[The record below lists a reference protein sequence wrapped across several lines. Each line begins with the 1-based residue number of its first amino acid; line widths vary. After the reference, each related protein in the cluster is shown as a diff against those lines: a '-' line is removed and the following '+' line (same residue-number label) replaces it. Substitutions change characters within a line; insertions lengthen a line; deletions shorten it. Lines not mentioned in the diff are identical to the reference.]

1 MQVGTIWCHGKIS
14 RTDIYSV
21 YYTPWKAWIWAFMDI
36 FLTSFLCAILS
47 TYLCASWTHC
57 SGISFIIHYF
67 FCQLCLIKMPL
78 ERLVWG
84 WALPVLGR
92 SLPVLGRSLIS
103 DQGVI
108 GTISLRRSTP
118 RQRWCSWSRGGNLAL
133 SRTHLRQCVTIYQ
146 YKYKC
151 KYKYKHTCVWDSVH
165 QWSICFYPIPG
176 DV

>member
-1 MQVGTIWCHGKIS
+1 MEVGTIWCHGKIS

-84 WALPVLGR
+84 WALPILGR
-92 SLPVLGRSLIS
+92 ALIS

-108 GTISLRRSTP
+108 ATISLRRSTP
-118 RQRWCSWSRGGNLAL
+118 RRRWCSWSRGGNLAL
-133 SRTHLRQCVTIYQ
+133 LRTHLRRCDS
-146 YKYKC
+146 
-151 KYKYKHTCVWDSVH
+151 VWDSL
-165 QWSICFYPIPG
+165 SPYIIFFYPIRG
-176 DV
+176 DVITPGFSVAQPLP